1 MLELEDFD
9 EEFDKLFLN
18 KEGKLT
24 QNDPKYKT
32 NQSRRTFVVSATLGK
47 AFFTSRMMTKKVKS
61 DLKKILKENPET
73 VPNMKLKEIMKYV
86 SFKNKTKVIDMTQEV
101 LLPESL
107 EVLKVDCLKE
117 DKMLY
122 LYYFATLY
130 KDKTMII
137 FTNSISSS
145 SRIKS
150 LLNLASLR
158 CTCLHSHI
166 QQKQRIKKLDGFREG
181 KYNILI
187 CTDVGSRGL
196 DIPNVEVVI
205 NIHMPK
211 DIDTLVH
218 RSGRTARMG
227 RAGKSI
233 IIADGDDRMRLRKY
247 KKDFGMDKIKNI
259 QVPLRSLD
267 PLRADIEKLKSIEKA
282 EFKNNAQGR
291 DIKWKQK
298 VADEIGIELSE
309 DEKQQETTVTQVKK
323 AEIREKKTNV
333 RENLFTKQNQATMQK
348 RRNVFLSVNDM
359 KSIAEQLEEIKRS
372 QSAEVR
378 TASNTTFEKTKQRSR
393 SKGAP
398 RNGPARHSKKTDDFE
413 KFDPLGPF
421 AIGKMASSNLNK
433 RPPKNNSSK
442 KKFGRG
448 RR

>member
-1 MLELEDFD
+1 M
-9 EEFDKLFLN
+9 
-18 KEGKLT
+18 
-24 QNDPKYKT
+24 
-32 NQSRRTFVVSATLGK
+32 VSATLGK

-86 SFKNKTKVIDMTQEV
+86 NFKNKTKVIDLTQEV

-130 KDKTMII
+130 KDKTIII

-233 IIADGDDRMRLRKY
+233 LIADGDDRMRLRKY

-282 EFKNNAQGR
+282 EFKNDAQGR

-298 VADEIGIELSE
+298 VANEIGIDLSE
-309 DEKQQETTVTQVKK
+309 EEQQQETAATQEKK
-323 AEIREKKTNV
+323 AEIREKKTHV
-333 RENLFTKQNQATMQK
+333 KENLFTKQNQATMQK

-372 QSAEVR
+372 QSAQVR
-378 TASNTTFEKTKQRSR
+378 SASNTSFEKAKQRAR

-398 RNGPARHSKKTDDFE
+398 RNGTPARTNKKTDDFE

-421 AIGKMASSNLNK
+421 AIGKMASQNLNK
-433 RPPKNNSSK
+433 RPPKTVNSK
-442 KKFGRG
+442 KKYGRG

>member
-1 MLELEDFD
+1 MELAEFD
-9 EEFDKLFLN
+9 EEFDKMFLN
-18 KEGKLT
+18 KEGKMT
-24 QNDPKYKT
+24 QNENKYRT

-61 DLKKILKENPET
+61 DLKRILKDNPET

-86 SFKNKTKVIDMTQEV
+86 NFKNKTKVIDMTQEV
-101 LLPESL
+101 MLPESL

-196 DIPNVEVVI
+196 DIPTVEVVI

-233 IIADGDDRMRLRKY
+233 LIADSDDRMRLRKY
-247 KKDFGMDKIKNI
+247 KKDFGLDKIKNI
-259 QVPLRSLD
+259 QVPLRNLD
-267 PLRADIEKLKSIEKA
+267 PLRSDIEKLKSIEKA
-282 EFKNNAQGR
+282 EFKNNAEGR

-298 VADEIGIELSE
+298 VANEIGLDLSE
-309 DEKQQETTVTQVKK
+309 EEQQEDTAKAQLKK
-323 AEIREKKTNV
+323 KDIRERKIHVK
-333 RENLFTKQNQATMQK
+333 ENLFTKQNQSTMQK
-348 RRNVFLSVNDM
+348 RKNVFLSVNDM
-359 KSIAEQLEEIKRS
+359 RSISEQLEEIKRS
-372 QSAEVR
+372 QSVEVR
-378 TASNTTFEKTKQRSR
+378 TASNTSFEKAKGRAR

-398 RNGPARHSKKTDDFE
+398 RKGPQRSGKADDFE
-413 KFDPLGPF
+413 KYDPLGPF

-433 RPPKNNSSK
+433 RPPKNINSK
-442 KKFGRG
+442 KKYGRG